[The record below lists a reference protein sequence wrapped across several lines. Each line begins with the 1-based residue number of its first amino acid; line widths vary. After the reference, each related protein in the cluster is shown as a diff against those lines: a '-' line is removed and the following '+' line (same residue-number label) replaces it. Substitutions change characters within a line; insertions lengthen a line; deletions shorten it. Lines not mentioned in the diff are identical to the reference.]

1 MKEFAY
7 SEPCLDE
14 EDKKAVLEVLNSKQL
29 EFAYSEPCL
38 DEEDKKAVLEVLN
51 SKQLTQGKRSLLF
64 EEALCEFL
72 GVKHALVFN
81 SATSALLTLYRNF
94 SDFNA
99 DCNEIITTPI
109 SFVAT
114 ANMLLESGYKPVFAE
129 IKNDGNID
137 ELALEKLINERT
149 KAIVSVDYAGKSV
162 EIGSIQKLCKRHSL
176 SFLSDSSHALGS
188 EYQNKKVGGFAL
200 ASVFS
205 FHAIKPIT
213 TAEGG
218 AVVTNDGELYE
229 KMKLFRSHGMLKK
242 DFFEGEVKSIG
253 HNFRLNEIQS
263 ALGLSQ
269 LKKAPLLMQKREEIA
284 LVYDR
289 IFKDNP
295 YFTPL
300 HPLLKDKS
308 SNHLYP
314 ILMRQK
320 FFTCKKLIL
329 ENLHKHGILAQV
341 HYKPIYQYQLYQQL
355 FNTAPL
361 KSAEDFYRAEI
372 SLPCH
377 ANLDLGSV
385 QNIAHGVLK
394 TFENLKVK

>member
-1 MKEFAY
+1 MK
-7 SEPCLDE
+7 
-14 EDKKAVLEVLNSKQL
+14 

-137 ELALEKLINERT
+137 ELALEKLINKKT

-218 AVVTNDGELYE
+218 AVVTNDSELYE
-229 KMKLFRSHGMLKK
+229 KMKWFRSHGMLKK

-320 FFTCKKLIL
+320 FFACKKLIL
-329 ENLHKHGILAQV
+329 ENLHKRGILAQV

-377 ANLDLGSV
+377 ANLDLESV
-385 QNIAHGVLK
+385 QNIAHSVLK
-394 TFENLKVK
+394 TFENLKIE

>member
-14 EDKKAVLEVLNSKQL
+14 EDKKAVLEVLNSKQI
-29 EFAYSEPCL
+29 
-38 DEEDKKAVLEVLN
+38 
-51 SKQLTQGKRSLLF
+51 TQGKRSLLF

-72 GVKHALVFN
+72 GVKHALAFN

-94 SDFNA
+94 SDFSA

-137 ELALEKLINERT
+137 ELALEKLITKKT

-162 EIGSIQKLCKRHSL
+162 EIESIQELCKKHSL

-218 AVVTNDGELYE
+218 AVVTNDSELYE

-284 LVYDR
+284 LTYDR

-329 ENLHKHGILAQV
+329 ENLHKRGILAQV

-377 ANLDLGSV
+377 ANLDLESA
-385 QNIAHGVLK
+385 QTIAHGVLK
-394 TFENLKVK
+394 TFENLKIE

>member
-1 MKEFAY
+1 MK
-7 SEPCLDE
+7 
-14 EDKKAVLEVLNSKQL
+14 

-114 ANMLLESGYKPVFAE
+114 ANMLLESGYKPVFAG

-137 ELALEKLINERT
+137 ELALEKLINKRT

-162 EIGSIQKLCKRHSL
+162 EIESIQKLCKRHSL

-229 KMKLFRSHGMLKK
+229 KMKWFRSHGMIKK

-314 ILMRQK
+314 ILVRQK

-329 ENLHKHGILAQV
+329 ENLHKCGILAQV

-361 KSAEDFYRAEI
+361 KSAQDFYRAEI

-377 ANLDLGSV
+377 ANLDLESV
-385 QNIAHGVLK
+385 QTIAHGVLK
-394 TFENLKVK
+394 TFENLKIE

>member
-1 MKEFAY
+1 MK
-7 SEPCLDE
+7 
-14 EDKKAVLEVLNSKQL
+14 

-114 ANMLLESGYKPVFAE
+114 ANMLLESSYKPVFAE

-137 ELALEKLINERT
+137 ELALEKLINEKT

-218 AVVTNDGELYE
+218 AVVTNDSELYE

-329 ENLHKHGILAQV
+329 ENLHKRGILAQV

-377 ANLDLGSV
+377 ANLDLESV

-394 TFENLKVK
+394 TFEGFKIE

>member
-1 MKEFAY
+1 MK
-7 SEPCLDE
+7 
-14 EDKKAVLEVLNSKQL
+14 

-94 SDFNA
+94 SGFNA

-114 ANMLLESGYKPVFAE
+114 ANMLLESGYRPVFAG

-137 ELALEKLINERT
+137 ELALEKLITKKT

-162 EIGSIQKLCKRHSL
+162 EVGSIQKLCKKHSL

-218 AVVTNDGELYE
+218 AVVTNNSELYE

-289 IFKDNP
+289 IFKDSP

-300 HPLLKDKS
+300 HPLLKHQS

-320 FFTCKKLIL
+320 FFIFKKLIL
-329 ENLHKHGILAQV
+329 ESLHKRGILAQV

-361 KSAEDFYRAEI
+361 KSAEDFYNAEI

-377 ANLDLGSV
+377 ANLNLESV
-385 QNIAHGVLK
+385 QNIAHSVLK
-394 TFENLKVK
+394 TFEDLKIE

>member
-1 MKEFAY
+1 MK
-7 SEPCLDE
+7 
-14 EDKKAVLEVLNSKQL
+14 

-64 EEALCEFL
+64 EEALCKFL

-94 SDFNA
+94 SDFSA
-99 DCNEIITTPI
+99 DCNEVITTPI

-137 ELALEKLINERT
+137 ELALEKLINEKT

-218 AVVTNDGELYE
+218 AVVTNDNELYE
-229 KMKLFRSHGMLKK
+229 KMKWFRSHGMIKK

-329 ENLHKHGILAQV
+329 ENLHKRGILAQV

-377 ANLDLGSV
+377 ANLDLESV

-394 TFENLKVK
+394 TFEDLKIE

>member
-14 EDKKAVLEVLNSKQL
+14 EDKKAVLEVLNSKQI
-29 EFAYSEPCL
+29 
-38 DEEDKKAVLEVLN
+38 
-51 SKQLTQGKRSLLF
+51 TQGKRSLLF

-129 IKNDGNID
+129 VKNDGNID

-162 EIGSIQKLCKRHSL
+162 EIESIQKLCKKHSL

-188 EYQNKKVGGFAL
+188 EYQNKKVGSFAL

-218 AVVTNDGELYE
+218 AVVTNNSELHE
-229 KMKLFRSHGMLKK
+229 KMKSFRSHGMIKK
-242 DFFEGEVKSIG
+242 DFFEGEVKSVG
-253 HNFRLNEIQS
+253 YNFRLNEIQS

-269 LKKAPLLMQKREEIA
+269 LKKAPFLMQKREEAA

-314 ILMRQK
+314 ILMHQK
-320 FFTCKKLIL
+320 FFIFKKLIL
-329 ENLHKHGILAQV
+329 ENLHKLGILAQV

-361 KSAEDFYRAEI
+361 KSAEDFYNAEI

-377 ANLDLGSV
+377 ANLNLESV
-385 QNIAHGVLK
+385 QNIAHSVLK
-394 TFENLKVK
+394 TFESFNRISSI

>member
-1 MKEFAY
+1 MK
-7 SEPCLDE
+7 
-14 EDKKAVLEVLNSKQL
+14 K
-29 EFAYSEPCL
+29 FAYSEPCL

-51 SKQLTQGKRSLLF
+51 SKQLTQGKYSLLF

-72 GVKHALVFN
+72 GVKHALAFN

-99 DCNEIITTPI
+99 DRNEIITTPI

-114 ANMLLESGYKPVFAE
+114 ANMLLESGYTPVFAE
-129 IKNDGNID
+129 VKNDGNID
-137 ELALEKLINERT
+137 ELALEKLITKKT
-149 KAIVSVDYAGKSV
+149 KAVVSVDYAGKSV
-162 EIGSIQKLCKRHSL
+162 EAGSIQRLCKKHSL

-218 AVVTNDGELYE
+218 AVVTNNSELYE
-229 KMKLFRSHGMLKK
+229 KMKSFRSHGMIKK
-242 DFFEGEVKSIG
+242 DFFEGEVKSVG
-253 HNFRLNEIQS
+253 YNFRLNEIQS

-269 LKKAPLLMQKREEIA
+269 LKKAPLLRQKREEVA
-284 LVYDR
+284 LIYDE

-300 HPLLKDKS
+300 HPLLKHQS

-329 ENLHKHGILAQV
+329 ENLHKLGILAQV

-361 KSAEDFYRAEI
+361 KSAQDFYDAEI

-377 ANLDLGSV
+377 ANLDLESV

-394 TFENLKVK
+394 TFEGFNRMSSV

>member
-1 MKEFAY
+1 MK
-7 SEPCLDE
+7 
-14 EDKKAVLEVLNSKQL
+14 

-137 ELALEKLINERT
+137 ELALEKLINEKT

-162 EIGSIQKLCKRHSL
+162 EIGSIQKLCKKHSL

-218 AVVTNDGELYE
+218 AVVTNDSELYE
-229 KMKLFRSHGMLKK
+229 KMKWFRSHGMLKK

-320 FFTCKKLIL
+320 FFTRKKLIL
-329 ENLHKHGILAQV
+329 ENLHKRGILAQV

-361 KSAEDFYRAEI
+361 KSAEIFYRAEI

-377 ANLDLGSV
+377 ANLNLESV
-385 QNIAHGVLK
+385 KNIAHGVLK
-394 TFENLKVK
+394 TFEGFKIE

>member
-1 MKEFAY
+1 MK
-7 SEPCLDE
+7 
-14 EDKKAVLEVLNSKQL
+14 

-94 SDFNA
+94 SDFSA

-114 ANMLLESGYKPVFAE
+114 ANMLLESGYTPVFAE
-129 IKNDGNID
+129 VKNDGNID
-137 ELALEKLINERT
+137 ELALEKLITKKT

-162 EIGSIQKLCKRHSL
+162 EIESIQKLCKKHSL

-188 EYQNKKVGGFAL
+188 EYHNKKVGGFAL

-218 AVVTNDGELYE
+218 AVVTNDSELYE

-242 DFFEGEVKSIG
+242 NFFEGEVKSIG

-284 LVYDR
+284 LVYDK
-289 IFKDNP
+289 IFKDNS

-300 HPLLKDKS
+300 HPLLKDQS

-329 ENLHKHGILAQV
+329 ENLHKRGILAQV

-361 KSAEDFYRAEI
+361 KSAENFYNAEI

-377 ANLDLGSV
+377 ANLNLE
-385 QNIAHGVLK
+385 NAKAIAHGVLK
-394 TFENLKVK
+394 TFEGFKID

>member
-14 EDKKAVLEVLNSKQL
+14 EDKKAVLEILNSKQI
-29 EFAYSEPCL
+29 
-38 DEEDKKAVLEVLN
+38 
-51 SKQLTQGKRSLLF
+51 TQGRRSLLF

-137 ELALEKLINERT
+137 ELALEKLINKKT

-284 LVYDR
+284 LIYDR

-329 ENLHKHGILAQV
+329 ENLHKCGILAQV

-355 FNTAPL
+355 FNTTPL

-377 ANLDLGSV
+377 ANLDLESA
-385 QNIAHGVLK
+385 QTIAHGVLK
-394 TFENLKVK
+394 TFEGFVKG

>member
-1 MKEFAY
+1 MK
-7 SEPCLDE
+7 
-14 EDKKAVLEVLNSKQL
+14 

-94 SDFNA
+94 SGFNA

-137 ELALEKLINERT
+137 ELALEKLINEKT

-218 AVVTNDGELYE
+218 AVVTNDNELYE
-229 KMKLFRSHGMLKK
+229 KMKWFRSHGMIKK

-284 LVYDR
+284 LTYDR

-329 ENLHKHGILAQV
+329 ENLHKRGILAQV

-377 ANLDLGSV
+377 ANLDLESA
-385 QNIAHGVLK
+385 QTIAHGVLK
-394 TFENLKVK
+394 TFENLKIE

>member
-1 MKEFAY
+1 MK
-7 SEPCLDE
+7 
-14 EDKKAVLEVLNSKQL
+14 

-229 KMKLFRSHGMLKK
+229 KMKWFRSHGMIKK

-284 LVYDR
+284 LIYDR

-329 ENLHKHGILAQV
+329 ENLHKCGILAQV

-361 KSAEDFYRAEI
+361 KSTEDFYRAEI

-377 ANLDLGSV
+377 ANLDLESV

-394 TFENLKVK
+394 IFENLKIE

>member
-1 MKEFAY
+1 MK
-7 SEPCLDE
+7 
-14 EDKKAVLEVLNSKQL
+14 

-94 SDFNA
+94 SDFSA

-263 ALGLSQ
+263 TLGLSQ

-320 FFTCKKLIL
+320 FFACKKLIL
-329 ENLHKHGILAQV
+329 ENLHKRGILAQV

-377 ANLDLGSV
+377 ANLDLESV
-385 QNIAHGVLK
+385 QNIAHSVLK
-394 TFENLKVK
+394 TFENLKIE

>member
-1 MKEFAY
+1 MK
-7 SEPCLDE
+7 
-14 EDKKAVLEVLNSKQL
+14 

-218 AVVTNDGELYE
+218 AVVTNDGELHE

-329 ENLHKHGILAQV
+329 ENLHKRGILAQV

-377 ANLDLGSV
+377 ANLDLESV

-394 TFENLKVK
+394 TFENLKVE

>member
-1 MKEFAY
+1 MK
-7 SEPCLDE
+7 
-14 EDKKAVLEVLNSKQL
+14 

-94 SDFNA
+94 SDFSA

-137 ELALEKLINERT
+137 ELALEKLINKKT

-218 AVVTNDGELYE
+218 AVVTNDSELYE
-229 KMKLFRSHGMLKK
+229 KMKWFRSHGMLKK

-269 LKKAPLLMQKREEIA
+269 LKKAPFLMQKREEAA
-284 LVYDR
+284 LTYDR

-329 ENLHKHGILAQV
+329 ENLHKCGILAQV

-377 ANLDLGSV
+377 ANLDLESV

-394 TFENLKVK
+394 TFEDLKIE

>member
-7 SEPCLDE
+7 SEPCLD
-14 EDKKAVLEVLNSKQL
+14 K
-29 EFAYSEPCL
+29 
-38 DEEDKKAVLEVLN
+38 EDKKAVLEVLN

-218 AVVTNDGELYE
+218 AVVTNDGELHE
-229 KMKLFRSHGMLKK
+229 KMKLFRSHGMIKK

-329 ENLHKHGILAQV
+329 ENLHKRGILAQV

-377 ANLDLGSV
+377 ANLNLESA
-385 QNIAHGVLK
+385 QTIAHGVLK
-394 TFENLKVK
+394 TFENLKIE

>member
-1 MKEFAY
+1 MK
-7 SEPCLDE
+7 
-14 EDKKAVLEVLNSKQL
+14 

-94 SDFNA
+94 SGFNA

-129 IKNDGNID
+129 VKNDGNID

-229 KMKLFRSHGMLKK
+229 KMKWFRSHGMLKK

-284 LVYDR
+284 LTYDR

-355 FNTAPL
+355 FNTTPL
-361 KSAEDFYRAEI
+361 KSAQDFYRAEI

-377 ANLDLGSV
+377 ANLDLESV

-394 TFENLKVK
+394 TFENLKIE

>member
-1 MKEFAY
+1 MK
-7 SEPCLDE
+7 
-14 EDKKAVLEVLNSKQL
+14 

-137 ELALEKLINERT
+137 ELALEKLINEKT

-162 EIGSIQKLCKRHSL
+162 EVGSIQKLCKRHSL

-218 AVVTNDGELYE
+218 AVVTNDGELHE
-229 KMKLFRSHGMLKK
+229 KMKWFRSHGMLKK
-242 DFFEGEVKSIG
+242 NFFEGEVKSIG

-269 LKKAPLLMQKREEIA
+269 LKKAPFLMQKREEIA

-329 ENLHKHGILAQV
+329 ENLHKRGILAQV

-361 KSAEDFYRAEI
+361 KSAEDFYCAEI

-394 TFENLKVK
+394 TFEGFKIE

>member
-1 MKEFAY
+1 MK
-7 SEPCLDE
+7 
-14 EDKKAVLEVLNSKQL
+14 

-162 EIGSIQKLCKRHSL
+162 EVGSIQKLCKRHSL

-229 KMKLFRSHGMLKK
+229 KMKWFRSHGMLKK

-329 ENLHKHGILAQV
+329 ENLHKRGILAQV

-361 KSAEDFYRAEI
+361 KSAQDFYRAEI

-377 ANLDLGSV
+377 ANLDLESV

-394 TFENLKVK
+394 TFEDLKVE

>member
-1 MKEFAY
+1 MK
-7 SEPCLDE
+7 
-14 EDKKAVLEVLNSKQL
+14 

-99 DCNEIITTPI
+99 DCNEIVTTPI

-137 ELALEKLINERT
+137 ELVLEKLINEKT

-229 KMKLFRSHGMLKK
+229 KMKLFRSHGMIKK

-329 ENLHKHGILAQV
+329 ENLHKRGILAQV

-377 ANLDLGSV
+377 ANLDLESV

-394 TFENLKVK
+394 TFEDLKIE

>member
-1 MKEFAY
+1 MK
-7 SEPCLDE
+7 
-14 EDKKAVLEVLNSKQL
+14 

-218 AVVTNDGELYE
+218 AVVTNDSELHE
-229 KMKLFRSHGMLKK
+229 KMKWFRSHGMLKK

-329 ENLHKHGILAQV
+329 ENLHKRGILAQV

-361 KSAEDFYRAEI
+361 KSAQDFYRAEI

-377 ANLDLGSV
+377 ANLDLKSV

-394 TFENLKVK
+394 TFEDFKIE

>member
-1 MKEFAY
+1 MK
-7 SEPCLDE
+7 
-14 EDKKAVLEVLNSKQL
+14 

-51 SKQLTQGKRSLLF
+51 SKQLTQGKHSLLF

-94 SDFNA
+94 SDFSA

-114 ANMLLESGYKPVFAE
+114 ANMLLESGYKPVFAG

-137 ELALEKLINERT
+137 ELALEKLINEKT

-218 AVVTNDGELYE
+218 AVVTNDNELYE
-229 KMKLFRSHGMLKK
+229 KMKWFRSHGMIKK

-377 ANLDLGSV
+377 ANLDLESA
-385 QNIAHGVLK
+385 QTIAHGVLK
-394 TFENLKVK
+394 TFEDLKIE

>member
-1 MKEFAY
+1 MK
-7 SEPCLDE
+7 
-14 EDKKAVLEVLNSKQL
+14 

-51 SKQLTQGKRSLLF
+51 SKQLTQGKYSLLF

-94 SDFNA
+94 SEFSA

-129 IKNDGNID
+129 VKNDGNID
-137 ELALEKLINERT
+137 ELALEKLITKKT

-162 EIGSIQKLCKRHSL
+162 EAGSIQRLCKKHSL

-218 AVVTNDGELYE
+218 AVVTNDSGLHE
-229 KMKLFRSHGMLKK
+229 KMKSFRSHGMIKK
-242 DFFEGEVKSIG
+242 DFFEGEVKSVG
-253 HNFRLNEIQS
+253 YNFRLNEIQS

-269 LKKAPLLMQKREEIA
+269 LKKAPLLMQKREEVA
-284 LVYDR
+284 LVYDE

-300 HPLLKDKS
+300 HPLLKHQS

-320 FFTCKKLIL
+320 FFTFKRSIL
-329 ENLHKHGILAQV
+329 EFLHKLGILAQV

-361 KSAEDFYRAEI
+361 KSAQDFYNAEI

-377 ANLDLGSV
+377 ANLNLESV
-385 QNIAHGVLK
+385 QSIAHGVLK
-394 TFENLKVK
+394 TFEGFNRISSI

>member
-1 MKEFAY
+1 MK
-7 SEPCLDE
+7 
-14 EDKKAVLEVLNSKQL
+14 

-94 SDFNA
+94 SNFSA

-137 ELALEKLINERT
+137 ELALEKLINEKT

-229 KMKLFRSHGMLKK
+229 KMKWFRSHGMIKK

-269 LKKAPLLMQKREEIA
+269 LKKAPFLMQKREEIA

-361 KSAEDFYRAEI
+361 KNAEDFYRAEI

-377 ANLDLGSV
+377 ANLDLESV

-394 TFENLKVK
+394 TFEDLKIE

>member
-1 MKEFAY
+1 MK
-7 SEPCLDE
+7 
-14 EDKKAVLEVLNSKQL
+14 

-94 SDFNA
+94 SGFSA

-137 ELALEKLINERT
+137 ELALEKLINKKT

-229 KMKLFRSHGMLKK
+229 KMKWFRSHGMIKK

-269 LKKAPLLMQKREEIA
+269 LKKAPFLMQKREEAA
-284 LVYDR
+284 LIYDR

-329 ENLHKHGILAQV
+329 ENLHKRGILAQV

-377 ANLDLGSV
+377 ANLDLESA
-385 QNIAHGVLK
+385 QTIAHGVLK
-394 TFENLKVK
+394 TFEDLKIE

>member
-1 MKEFAY
+1 MK
-7 SEPCLDE
+7 
-14 EDKKAVLEVLNSKQL
+14 

-94 SDFNA
+94 SDFSA

-114 ANMLLESGYKPVFAE
+114 ANMLLESGYKPVFAG

-137 ELALEKLINERT
+137 ELALEKLITKKT

-162 EIGSIQKLCKRHSL
+162 EIESIQELCKRHSL

-188 EYQNKKVGGFAL
+188 EYQNKKVGSFAL

-218 AVVTNDGELYE
+218 AVVTNDSELYE
-229 KMKLFRSHGMLKK
+229 KMKSFRSHGMLKK
-242 DFFEGEVKSIG
+242 NFFEGEVKSVG

-284 LVYDR
+284 LVYDK

-300 HPLLKDKS
+300 HPLLKDQS

-320 FFTCKKLIL
+320 FFIFKKLIL
-329 ENLHKHGILAQV
+329 ESLHKLGILAQV

-361 KSAEDFYRAEI
+361 KSAEDFYNAEI

-377 ANLDLGSV
+377 ANLNLESV

-394 TFENLKVK
+394 TLEGFKIE

>member
-1 MKEFAY
+1 MK
-7 SEPCLDE
+7 
-14 EDKKAVLEVLNSKQL
+14 

-137 ELALEKLINERT
+137 ELALEKLINEKT

-229 KMKLFRSHGMLKK
+229 KMKWFRSHGMIKK

-329 ENLHKHGILAQV
+329 ENLHKRGILAQV

-361 KSAEDFYRAEI
+361 KSAEDFYCAEI

-377 ANLDLGSV
+377 ANLDLESV

-394 TFENLKVK
+394 TFENLKIE

>member
-14 EDKKAVLEVLNSKQL
+14 EDR
-29 EFAYSEPCL
+29 
-38 DEEDKKAVLEVLN
+38 KAVLEVLN

-137 ELALEKLINERT
+137 ELALEKLINEKT
-149 KAIVSVDYAGKSV
+149 KAILSVDYAGKSV
-162 EIGSIQKLCKRHSL
+162 EIGSIQKLCKKHSL

-218 AVVTNDGELYE
+218 AVVTNDSELYE
-229 KMKLFRSHGMLKK
+229 KMKWFRSHGMLKK

-269 LKKAPLLMQKREEIA
+269 LKKAPLLMQKREEAA
-284 LVYDR
+284 LTYDG

-329 ENLHKHGILAQV
+329 ENLHKRGILAQV

-361 KSAEDFYRAEI
+361 KSAEDFYCAEI

-377 ANLDLGSV
+377 ANLDLESV

-394 TFENLKVK
+394 TFEGFKTE

>member
-1 MKEFAY
+1 MK
-7 SEPCLDE
+7 
-14 EDKKAVLEVLNSKQL
+14 

-94 SDFNA
+94 SDFSA

-137 ELALEKLINERT
+137 ELVLEKLINERT

-162 EIGSIQKLCKRHSL
+162 EIESIQKLCKRHSL

-218 AVVTNDGELYE
+218 AVVTNDDELYE
-229 KMKLFRSHGMLKK
+229 KIKLFRSHGMIKK

-269 LKKAPLLMQKREEIA
+269 LKKAPFLMQKREEIA

-329 ENLHKHGILAQV
+329 ENLHKRGILAQV

-361 KSAEDFYRAEI
+361 KSAQDFYRAEI

-377 ANLDLGSV
+377 ANLDLESV

-394 TFENLKVK
+394 TFEGFKIE

>member
-1 MKEFAY
+1 MK
-7 SEPCLDE
+7 
-14 EDKKAVLEVLNSKQL
+14 

-137 ELALEKLINERT
+137 ELALEKLINEKT

-329 ENLHKHGILAQV
+329 ENLHKRGILAQV

-377 ANLDLGSV
+377 ANLDLESV

-394 TFENLKVK
+394 TFESFKIE

>member
-1 MKEFAY
+1 MK
-7 SEPCLDE
+7 
-14 EDKKAVLEVLNSKQL
+14 

-94 SDFNA
+94 SEFSA

-114 ANMLLESGYKPVFAE
+114 ANMLLESGYKPVFAG

-137 ELALEKLINERT
+137 ELALEKLINEKT

-162 EIGSIQKLCKRHSL
+162 EVGSIQKLCKKHSL

-218 AVVTNDGELYE
+218 AVVTNDSELYE

-284 LVYDR
+284 LTYDR

-320 FFTCKKLIL
+320 FFACKKLIL
-329 ENLHKHGILAQV
+329 ENLHKRGILAQV

-377 ANLDLGSV
+377 ANLNLESV
-385 QNIAHGVLK
+385 KTIAHGVLK
-394 TFENLKVK
+394 TFENLKIE

>member
-1 MKEFAY
+1 MK
-7 SEPCLDE
+7 
-14 EDKKAVLEVLNSKQL
+14 

-94 SDFNA
+94 SGFNA
-99 DCNEIITTPI
+99 HCNEIITTPI

-129 IKNDGNID
+129 VKNDGNID
-137 ELALEKLINERT
+137 ELALEKLITKKT

-162 EIGSIQKLCKRHSL
+162 ETESIQKLCKKHSL

-188 EYQNKKVGGFAL
+188 EYQNKKVGGFVL

-218 AVVTNDGELYE
+218 AVVTNNSELYE
-229 KMKLFRSHGMLKK
+229 KMKSFRSHGMLKK

-329 ENLHKHGILAQV
+329 ENLHKLGILAQV

-361 KSAEDFYRAEI
+361 KSAENFYNAEI

-377 ANLDLGSV
+377 ANLNLESV

-394 TFENLKVK
+394 TFEDLKIE

>member
-1 MKEFAY
+1 M
-7 SEPCLDE
+7 
-14 EDKKAVLEVLNSKQL
+14 
-29 EFAYSEPCL
+29 

-51 SKQLTQGKRSLLF
+51 SKQLTQGKHSLLF

-72 GVKHALVFN
+72 GVKHALAFN
-81 SATSALLTLYRNF
+81 SATSALLALYRNF
-94 SDFNA
+94 SEFST

-114 ANMLLESGYKPVFAE
+114 ANMLLESGYTPIFAGV
-129 IKNDGNID
+129 KNDGNID
-137 ELALEKLINERT
+137 EIALEKLITKKT

-162 EIGSIQKLCKRHSL
+162 EVESIQKLCKKHSL

-188 EYQNKKVGGFAL
+188 EYCNKKVGNFAL

-218 AVVTNDGELYE
+218 AVVTNDSELYE

-242 DFFEGEVKSIG
+242 DFFEGEVKSVG
-253 HNFRLNEIQS
+253 YNFRLNEIQS

-269 LKKAPLLMQKREEIA
+269 LKKASLLMQKREEIA

-300 HPLLKDKS
+300 HLSLKHQS

-314 ILMRQK
+314 ILIHQK
-320 FFTCKKLIL
+320 FFTFKRAIL
-329 ENLHKHGILAQV
+329 EHLHKLGILAQV

-361 KSAEDFYRAEI
+361 KSAEDFYGAEI

-377 ANLDLGSV
+377 ANLDLENAK
-385 QNIAHGVLK
+385 NIAHGVLK
-394 TFENLKVK
+394 AFEGFNKPD

>member
-1 MKEFAY
+1 MK
-7 SEPCLDE
+7 
-14 EDKKAVLEVLNSKQL
+14 

-137 ELALEKLINERT
+137 ELALEKLINKKT

-162 EIGSIQKLCKRHSL
+162 EIESIQKLCKKHSL

-218 AVVTNDGELYE
+218 AVVTNDSELYE
-229 KMKLFRSHGMLKK
+229 KMKWFRSHGMLKK

-284 LVYDR
+284 LTYDK

-314 ILMRQK
+314 ILMDQK

-329 ENLHKHGILAQV
+329 ENLHKRGILAQV

-377 ANLDLGSV
+377 ANLNLESV

-394 TFENLKVK
+394 TFENLKIE

>member
-1 MKEFAY
+1 MK
-7 SEPCLDE
+7 
-14 EDKKAVLEVLNSKQL
+14 

-94 SDFNA
+94 SGFNA

-114 ANMLLESGYKPVFAE
+114 ANMLLESGYKPVFAG

-137 ELALEKLINERT
+137 ELALEKLINEKT

-162 EIGSIQKLCKRHSL
+162 EIESIQKLCKKHSL

-188 EYQNKKVGGFAL
+188 EYQNQKVGGFAL

-218 AVVTNDGELYE
+218 AVVTNDSGLHE
-229 KMKLFRSHGMLKK
+229 KMKWFRSHGMLKK
-242 DFFEGEVKSIG
+242 DFFEGEVKSVG

-269 LKKAPLLMQKREEIA
+269 LKKAPLFMQKREEVA

-329 ENLHKHGILAQV
+329 ENLHKRGILAQV

-377 ANLDLGSV
+377 ADLNLESV

-394 TFENLKVK
+394 TFENLKIE

>member
-1 MKEFAY
+1 MK
-7 SEPCLDE
+7 
-14 EDKKAVLEVLNSKQL
+14 

-94 SDFNA
+94 SDFSA

-137 ELALEKLINERT
+137 ELALEKLINEKT

-218 AVVTNDGELYE
+218 AVVTNDNELYE
-229 KMKLFRSHGMLKK
+229 KMKWFRSHGMIKK

-377 ANLDLGSV
+377 ANLDLESV
-385 QNIAHGVLK
+385 HNIAHGVLK
-394 TFENLKVK
+394 TFEDLKIE

>member
-1 MKEFAY
+1 MK
-7 SEPCLDE
+7 
-14 EDKKAVLEVLNSKQL
+14 

-94 SDFNA
+94 SGFNA

-114 ANMLLESGYKPVFAE
+114 ANMLLESGYRPVFAE
-129 IKNDGNID
+129 VKNDGNID
-137 ELALEKLINERT
+137 ELALEKLITKKT

-162 EIGSIQKLCKRHSL
+162 EIESIQKLCKKHSL

-188 EYQNKKVGGFAL
+188 EHQNKKVGGFAL

-218 AVVTNDGELYE
+218 AVVTNDSELHE

-263 ALGLSQ
+263 TLGLSQ
-269 LKKAPLLMQKREEIA
+269 LKKAPFLMQKREEIA
-284 LVYDR
+284 LVYDK

-314 ILMRQK
+314 ILMDQK
-320 FFTCKKLIL
+320 FFTFKRSIL
-329 ENLHKHGILAQV
+329 ENLHKRGILVQV

-361 KSAEDFYRAEI
+361 KSAEDFYNAEI

-377 ANLDLGSV
+377 ANLNLESV

-394 TFENLKVK
+394 TFEDLKIE

>member
-1 MKEFAY
+1 MK
-7 SEPCLDE
+7 
-14 EDKKAVLEVLNSKQL
+14 

-137 ELALEKLINERT
+137 ELALEKLINEKT

-229 KMKLFRSHGMLKK
+229 KMKWFRSHGMIKK

-329 ENLHKHGILAQV
+329 ENLHKRGILAQV

-377 ANLDLGSV
+377 ANLDLESV

-394 TFENLKVK
+394 TFEDLKIE

>member
-1 MKEFAY
+1 MK
-7 SEPCLDE
+7 
-14 EDKKAVLEVLNSKQL
+14 

-99 DCNEIITTPI
+99 HCNEIITTPI

-114 ANMLLESGYKPVFAE
+114 ANMLLESGYTPVFAE
-129 IKNDGNID
+129 VKNDGNID
-137 ELALEKLINERT
+137 ELALEKLINEKT

-162 EIGSIQKLCKRHSL
+162 EVGSIQKLCKKHSL

-218 AVVTNDGELYE
+218 AVVTNDSELYE

-242 DFFEGEVKSIG
+242 DFFEGEVKNIG

-329 ENLHKHGILAQV
+329 ENLHKRGILAQV

-361 KSAEDFYRAEI
+361 KSAEDFYNAEI

-377 ANLDLGSV
+377 ANLNLESV

-394 TFENLKVK
+394 TFEGFNRISSI